1 MQISHKEVQILMIN
15 GEIFE
20 DSSTITRLMEN
31 LQKTTRIMGT
41 KDLKNTLKNKRRLLH
56 NLKIFKKMFNQLFI
70 NPKELNVR

>member
-1 MQISHKEVQILMIN
+1 MIN

-56 NLKIFKKMFNQLFI
+56 NVKIFKKIFNQLFI
-70 NPKELNVR
+70 DPKELNVR

>member
-1 MQISHKEVQILMIN
+1 MIN

-31 LQKTTRIMGT
+31 LQRTTRIMGT

-56 NLKIFKKMFNQLFI
+56 NVKIFKKIFNQLFI
-70 NPKELNVR
+70 DPKELITKEK

>member
-1 MQISHKEVQILMIN
+1 MIN

-41 KDLKNTLKNKRRLLH
+41 KDLKNALKNKRRLLH
-56 NLKIFKKMFNQLFI
+56 NVKIFKKIFNQLFI
-70 NPKELNVR
+70 DPKELNVR

>member
-1 MQISHKEVQILMIN
+1 MIN

-70 NPKELNVR
+70 DPKELITKEK